1 MGQLHPALAKEWDLD
16 DTYIAELELDTISQ
30 YADFTV
36 VYSPIPRYPS
46 VARDVAVVVN
56 RSVTA
61 GELLTRIREI
71 GWELLESVQVFDL
84 FTGERLGLDKKSIA
98 LSMVFRHAERT
109 LTEEEIAAVYTAV
122 LSGLEAGF
130 GAELRK

>member
-1 MGQLHPALAKEWDLD
+1 M
-16 DTYIAELELDTISQ
+16 
-30 YADFTV
+30 
-36 VYSPIPRYPS
+36 
-46 VARDVAVVVN
+46 
-56 RSVTA
+56 
-61 GELLTRIREI
+61 
-71 GWELLESVQVFDL
+71 FDL